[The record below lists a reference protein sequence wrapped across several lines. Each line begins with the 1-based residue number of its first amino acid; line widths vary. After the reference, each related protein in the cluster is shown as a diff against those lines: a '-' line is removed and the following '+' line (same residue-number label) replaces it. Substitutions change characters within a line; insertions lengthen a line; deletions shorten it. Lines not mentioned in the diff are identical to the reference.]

1 MFESL
6 LRLTV
11 YIKISID
18 ETEGV
23 IWILYAILNGF
34 VFGKSGGV

>member
-23 IWILYAILNGF
+23 IWIYAILNGF
-34 VFGKSGGV
+34 VFGQSGGV